1 MNRLGSRALPVG
13 RMLPSF
19 DRKTLP
25 ADIWGG
31 LAAMFVALPAA
42 IAFGVTVYGAIG
54 PALAGQ
60 GAVAGIVGATL
71 IGLLASAFGGA
82 PRLISAPCAPAAA
95 VLSAFAIEMV
105 SRGDDPNVIVLL
117 LIIIGILAGLIQ
129 VLLGIIGVGRLIKY
143 IPYPV
148 VSGYLTGVGLIIIG
162 SQIPRFLGMPD
173 GTAWWTSLITPGDWD
188 WRAICIG
195 IATASVSIGSPRW
208 TDRVPGTILGIAAGI
223 ATYFILALGDP
234 DMLKLEGNGLVIGSA
249 VQSGTGFIDAL
260 VGRWSGIRQMG
271 MTHVTGLLGSAVTLA
286 ALLSIDTLKT
296 CVVLDKLTRSRHDS
310 DRELVAQGVANIAS
324 SACGGI
330 SGAGTMGATLVGLH
344 SGVASRVGGVV
355 EGAFSLAAGLLLGAF
370 IGWIPVAALAGILIG
385 IGVRMIDREP
395 LRFLRTRTRT
405 LDFFVVLAVVVV
417 AITIGLIAA
426 SAVGVALAMV
436 LFVRE
441 QIGGIVV
448 RHKMELGQT
457 SSTWH
462 RPEAE
467 LSVLARMDNQ
477 AVIFE
482 LQGPLFF
489 GNTYQLYSDI
499 EQEILT
505 HRFVIID
512 LKRVHSI
519 DVTAAQLFGQ
529 IRDAI
534 QERGERLLLS
544 GVESSRINGGNLMDQ
559 LGLQDSSDGSVRMF
573 LDLDS
578 AIEWV
583 EDTLLAESQLPP
595 VSETP
600 MQLQEMDLF
609 ARYKDE
615 TLSSLEARMQVR
627 SYAAGEVIY
636 PRGSVGDELYWVRKG
651 SVRLMASLGEKGSK
665 QVAGFGPG
673 DFFGGLAFLDN
684 GPRPNDAIAVTPS
697 EVYILSR
704 ESFNQIAK
712 EHKKLAFTLMSAMAR
727 TLAMRLRRTEIR
739 LATLQE
745 Y

>member
-1 MNRLGSRALPVG
+1 MELTAQNPG
-13 RMLPSF
+13 RPSLSG
-19 DRKTLP
+19 DV
-25 ADIWGG
+25 WGG
-31 LAAMFVALPAA
+31 LASMFVALPAA

-54 PALAGQ
+54 PTLAGQ

-71 IGLLASAFGGA
+71 MGLVASALGGA

-117 LIIIGILAGLIQ
+117 LIIVGILAGLIQ
-129 VLLGIIGVGRLIKY
+129 VLLGLVGVGRLIKY

-173 GTAWWTSLITPGDWD
+173 GVAWWTSLATPGSWD
-188 WRAICIG
+188 LRAIAVG
-195 IATASVSIGSPRW
+195 IATASVSIGAPRW
-208 TDRVPGTILGIAAGI
+208 TDRVPGTILGIVAGLT
-223 ATYFILALGDP
+223 TYFLLSMGDP
-234 DMLKLEGNGLVIGSA
+234 GMLSLEGNDLVIGSSVA
-249 VQSGTGFIDAL
+249 SGTGFLDAL
-260 VGRWSGIRQMG
+260 LGRWSGISQMSF
-271 MTHVTGLLGSAVTLA
+271 THMAGLLGSAVTLA

-310 DRELVAQGVANIAS
+310 DRELIAQGVANIAS

-344 SGVASRVGGVV
+344 SGVASRVGGIL
-355 EGAFSLAAGLLLGAF
+355 EGVFALLVGLLLGSLVA
-370 IGWIPVAALAGILIG
+370 WIPVAALAGILIG

-395 LRFLRTRTRT
+395 LKFLRTRTRL
-405 LDFFVVLAVVVV
+405 LDFFVVLTVVVV
-417 AITIGLIAA
+417 AITVGLIAA
-426 SAVGVALAMV
+426 SAVGVGLAMV

-462 RPEAE
+462 RPETE

-489 GNTYQLYSDI
+489 GNTYQLYSDL
-499 EQEILT
+499 EHEILT

-512 LKRVHSI
+512 LKRVQSI
-519 DVTAAQLFGQ
+519 DVTAAQLFTQ

-534 QERGERLLLS
+534 QERGEKLLLS
-544 GVESSRINGGNLMDQ
+544 GVHTSRLNGNNLLAQ
-559 LGLQDSSDGSVRMF
+559 LGFLESANDTVRMF
-573 LDLDS
+573 PDLDS

-583 EDTLLAESQLPP
+583 EDTLLGESVAAP
-595 VSETP
+595 VAETP
-600 MQLQEMDLF
+600 MHLQEMDLF

-615 TLSSLEARMQVR
+615 TLNSLEAKMQVR
-627 SYAAGEVIY
+627 SYEAGEIIY
-636 PRGSVGDELYWVRKG
+636 PRGSIGDELYWVRRG
-651 SVRLMASLGEKGSK
+651 SVRLMALLGEKGSK

-684 GPRPNDAIAVTPS
+684 GPRPNDAIAMTAS
-697 EVYILSR
+697 EVYVLSR
-704 ESFNQIAK
+704 ESFNQLAK

-727 TLAMRLRRTEIR
+727 TLAMRLRRTEMR